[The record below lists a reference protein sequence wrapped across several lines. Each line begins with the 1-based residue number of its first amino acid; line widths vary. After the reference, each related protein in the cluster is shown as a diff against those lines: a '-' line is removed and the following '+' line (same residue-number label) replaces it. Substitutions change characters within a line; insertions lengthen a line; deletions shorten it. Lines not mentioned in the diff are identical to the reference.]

1 MDPSDSL
8 VCAQQ
13 LHQDTSQRAD
23 MLSPR
28 YEKIVTCMT
37 ESGLFITTTHTA
49 AEFSLHTVAVSAES
63 VTVGTESM
71 NSSTHGARVMWR
83 TTVPP
88 ECVTSVSVEFRTSS
102 RGPVVVTNST
112 TNRSQTELIQTGLQH
127 AGIYYI
133 NVILTGDIPDSVH
146 ATLRSRQ
153 EQVCIG
159 GKHLVCT
166 SI

>member
-1 MDPSDSL
+1 M
-8 VCAQQ
+8 
-13 LHQDTSQRAD
+13 
-23 MLSPR
+23 
-28 YEKIVTCMT
+28 
-37 ESGLFITTTHTA
+37 
-49 AEFSLHTVAVSAES
+49 SAES
-63 VTVGTESM
+63 VTLGTESM
-71 NSSTHGARVMWR
+71 NSSTYGARVTWR

-102 RGPVVVTNST
+102 HGPVVATYST

-127 AGIYYI
+127 ARIYYI
-133 NVILTGDIPDSVH
+133 NVILTGDIPGGVH
-146 ATLRSRQ
+146 GTLRSRQ